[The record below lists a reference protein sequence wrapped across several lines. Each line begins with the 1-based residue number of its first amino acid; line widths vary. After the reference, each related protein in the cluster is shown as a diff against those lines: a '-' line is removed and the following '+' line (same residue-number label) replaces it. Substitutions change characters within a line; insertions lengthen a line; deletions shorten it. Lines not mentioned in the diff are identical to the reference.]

1 MYAYPSTYYNFYF
14 KRLRRIL
21 PLALLIVLLCAIAI
35 SVLQTGYEFTNG
47 IKSAVYSMFFMK
59 NYQPHPSLE
68 EDYFQALE
76 KGNDLFTHFWSLCVE
91 IQFYLLAPFLLHLFK
106 PNTENAL
113 TNFTYLTV
121 ISAASFAYS
130 LLSNQQDAFD
140 DTPARLWQFLAG
152 AMAFHADLEI
162 TLRFYT
168 TFLSSLVLV
177 FRSKSVLLCHGSL
190 QIIGDASYSLY
201 LLHWPIM
208 CALDILDIDEWQAKV
223 LAMLAAVALSI
234 LCHLGFEKRY
244 LTLTAKSTLILVL
257 GLYVATFCVIGA
269 TSHLQQEAMEQ
280 ESNATPSPLKV
291 LQLTE
296 LKQAEIDKQ
305 NAKLSKTN
313 SLRYSGCKIKYGGN
327 PIGFCDLKNG
337 NGTLSF
343 LIMGN
348 SYAANLGGLIQ
359 KHFKSHYGKLQARAI
374 AQCEPLVNTA
384 KDRYCPNYKPAHKK
398 FDADIERERPDIL
411 FLVARYIEPNVPIKK
426 PIETDDHYKFME
438 NRLKFFE
445 ERVNKKEAVEADAKP
460 MKERV
465 RKLAEKCSKCV
476 IFDIEP
482 VFLNEAGNFT
492 VLNSQ
497 KLRYFDNP
505 RHLNSLGR
513 QLVEP
518 VFERLAKNFERL
530 LDSKYPENI
539 FV

>member
-1 MYAYPSTYYNFYF
+1 MQKQHDKRPDIQGLRAWAVIAVVIFHFFPS
-14 KRLRRIL
+14 LL
-21 PLALLIVLLCAIAI
+21 PYGYLGVDIVLLCVITI

-106 PNTENAL
+106 PNTENSL
-113 TNFTYLTV
+113 SNFTYMTV

-140 DTPARLWQFLAG
+140 DTPTRLWQFLAG
-152 AMAFHADLEI
+152 AMAHNADLV
-162 TLRFYT
+162 
-168 TFLSSLVLV
+168 S
-177 FRSKSVLLCHGSL
+177 
-190 QIIGDASYSLY
+190 DASYSLY
-201 LLHWPIM
+201 LIHWPIV
-208 CALDILDIDEWQAKV
+208 CALDILDIDEWQAKM

-234 LCHLGFEKRY
+234 LCHHGFEKRY
-244 LTLTAKSTLILVL
+244 LILTAKSTLILVL
-257 GLYVATFCVIGA
+257 GLYVVIFCAIGF
-269 TSHLQQEAMEQ
+269 TSHLQQEATEQ
-280 ESNATPSPLKV
+280 EFNATPPPLKAA
-291 LQLTE
+291 QLME
-296 LKQAEIDKQ
+296 LTQAEIDKQ

-313 SLRYSGCKIKYGGN
+313 SLRYSGCKIKSGGN
-327 PIGFCDLKNG
+327 PIGFCDLTNG

-359 KHFKSHYGKLQARAI
+359 KHFVPHYGKLQARAI

-384 KDRYCPNYKPAHKK
+384 KDRYCPNYKPAHNK
-398 FDADIERERPDIL
+398 FDADIKRERPDVL
-411 FLVARYIEPNVPIKK
+411 FLVARYIEPNVPIKR

-445 ERVNKKEAVEADAKP
+445 ERVFILTAFPRPARADDFDKKMKKLGKPMAPYMPEAVEADAKP
-460 MKERV
+460 MKER
-465 RKLAEKCSKCV
+465 LAEKCSKCV

-492 VLNSQ
+492 LSTIESPSSQ
-497 KLRYFDNP
+497 K
-505 RHLNSLGR
+505 S
-513 QLVEP
+513 EP
-518 VFERLAKNFERL
+518 DAA
-530 LDSKYPENI
+530 PP
-539 FV
+539 

>member
-1 MYAYPSTYYNFYF
+1 
-14 KRLRRIL
+14 
-21 PLALLIVLLCAIAI
+21 
-35 SVLQTGYEFTNG
+35 
-47 IKSAVYSMFFMK
+47 MK

-68 EDYFQALE
+68 EDYFQA
-76 KGNDLFTHFWSLCVE
+76 
-91 IQFYLLAPFLLHLFK
+91 

-313 SLRYSGCKIKYGGN
+313 SCKIKYGGN

-460 MKERV
+460 MKER
-465 RKLAEKCSKCV
+465 LAEKCSKCV